1 MPGLIFATWY
11 ELRMAW
17 DSSRTVPWRRLVR
30 EWLVYVVFAAV
41 VIVIYFLA
49 TDKKIQIGL
58 FAGLLSSGPMYVA
71 FGAVLAKFGYQRKT
85 LKQLKQERP
94 VAAAARSSRSSST
107 TTPPARAR
115 PAPTKRTSTGPSQ
128 YRKHNKPKRR

>member
-1 MPGLIFATWY
+1 
-11 ELRMAW
+11 MAW

-41 VIVIYFLA
+41 AISIYFVA
-49 TDKKIQIGL
+49 TDKKIEIGL

-71 FGAVLAKFGYQRKT
+71 FGAILAKFGYQRKT
-85 LKQLKQERP
+85 LKQLKEERP
-94 VAAAARSSRSSST
+94 VAAAARSSRSGPT
-107 TTPPARAR
+107 TTPSTRQR